1 MVKVI
6 TYGTYDLLHQG
17 HINLLRRAKDLG
29 NYLIV
34 GVTSDSFDKGRGK
47 LNVRNNVLERVEA
60 VKATGYADEV
70 IIEDYIGQ
78 KIDDIQRYDVD
89 IFAIGSD
96 WVGKFDYLNEYCKVV
111 YLPRTEGVSSTQ
123 LRAET
128 QSIVR
133 IGVVGSGR
141 IARRF
146 IPEAGVV
153 DGAEVNAVYNP
164 NKVEAD
170 AFSSQYGVSSFSKY
184 NSFLN
189 VVDAVYIAS
198 PHPSHYQYAKE
209 ALAAGKHVLCEVPMV
224 LKEQEAQELY
234 ELAEKQ
240 NKVLLEANKTAF
252 CPAFGHV
259 ITLVKSG
266 VIGEVVDV
274 RASLSKMVPAPTREL
289 DASQG
294 GGAMNEHASLT
305 LLPIVKL
312 LGMDYSDIRFHSK
325 KENDVDVYT
334 KVVVNYPH
342 ATSSVTL
349 GVGVKT
355 EGDLVISGTKGYMY
369 VPAPWWLT
377 DYFEIRYEDSTKNK
391 KFFYSYDGEGL
402 RYEIQE
408 FMSMIVNGRRN
419 SYKMKK
425 EESIVIAR
433 IIEQYN
439 KGCNLTII

>member
-1 MVKVI
+1 MIKVI

-17 HINLLRRAKDLG
+17 HINLLRRAKELG
-29 NYLIV
+29 DYLIV

-70 IIEDYIGQ
+70 IIEDYVGQ

-96 WVGKFDYLNEYCKVV
+96 WVGKFDYLNEYCKVI

-133 IGVVGSGR
+133 IGIVGSGR

-146 IPEAGVV
+146 VPEAGVV

-164 NKVEAD
+164 DKTEAD
-170 AFSSQYGVSSFSKY
+170 AFSSQFGISSFSEY
-184 NSFLN
+184 DSFLN

-198 PHPSHYQYAKE
+198 PHPSHYQYAKD
-209 ALAAGKHVLCEVPMV
+209 ALTAGKHVLCEVPMV

-234 ELAEKQ
+234 DLAEKQ
-240 NKVLLEANKTAF
+240 NRVFLEANKTAF

-274 RASLSKMVPAPTREL
+274 RASLSKMVPPPTREL

-312 LGMDYSDIRFHSK
+312 LGMDYSDVRFHSK

>member
-1 MVKVI
+1 M
-6 TYGTYDLLHQG
+6 
-17 HINLLRRAKDLG
+17 
-29 NYLIV
+29 
-34 GVTSDSFDKGRGK
+34 
-47 LNVRNNVLERVEA
+47 
-60 VKATGYADEV
+60 
-70 IIEDYIGQ
+70 
-78 KIDDIQRYDVD
+78 
-89 IFAIGSD
+89 
-96 WVGKFDYLNEYCKVV
+96 
-111 YLPRTEGVSSTQ
+111 SSTQ

-133 IGVVGSGR
+133 IGIVGSGR

-146 IPEAGVV
+146 VPEAGVV

-164 NKVEAD
+164 DKTEAD
-170 AFSSQYGVSSFSKY
+170 AFSSQFGISSFSEY
-184 NSFLN
+184 DSFLN
-189 VVDAVYIAS
+189 AVDAVYIAS
-198 PHPSHYQYAKE
+198 PHPSHYQYAKD

-224 LKEQEAQELY
+224 LKEHEAQELY

-274 RASLSKMVPAPTREL
+274 RASLSKMVPPPTREL
-289 DASQG
+289 DSSQG

-312 LGMDYSDIRFHSK
+312 LGMDYSDVRFHSK

>member
-1 MVKVI
+1 M
-6 TYGTYDLLHQG
+6 GD
-17 HINLLRRAKDLG
+17 
-29 NYLIV
+29 YLIV

-70 IIEDYIGQ
+70 IIEDYVGQ
-78 KIDDIQRYDVD
+78 KIDDVQRYDVD

-96 WVGKFDYLNEYCKVV
+96 WVGKFDYLNEYCKVI

-133 IGVVGSGR
+133 IGIVGSGR

-146 IPEAGVV
+146 VPEARVV

-164 NKVEAD
+164 DKTEAA
-170 AFSSQYGVSSFSKY
+170 AFSSQFGISSFSEY
-184 NSFLN
+184 DSFLN
-189 VVDAVYIAS
+189 VVDAVYIAT
-198 PHPSHYQYAKE
+198 PPPSHYQYAKD

-234 ELAEKQ
+234 DLAEKQ
-240 NKVLLEANKTAF
+240 DRVFLEANKTAF

-274 RASLSKMVPAPTREL
+274 RASLSKMVPPPTREL

-312 LGMDYSDIRFHSK
+312 LGMDYSDVRFHSK

>member
-1 MVKVI
+1 MIKVI

-17 HINLLRRAKDLG
+17 HINLLRRAKELG
-29 NYLIV
+29 DYLIV

-70 IIEDYIGQ
+70 IIEDYVGQ

-96 WVGKFDYLNEYCKVV
+96 WVGKFDYLNEYCKVI

-133 IGVVGSGR
+133 IGIVGSGR

-146 IPEAGVV
+146 VPEAGVV

-164 NKVEAD
+164 DKTEAD
-170 AFSSQYGVSSFSKY
+170 AFSSQFGISSFSEY
-184 NSFLN
+184 DSFLN
-189 VVDAVYIAS
+189 AVDAVYIAS
-198 PHPSHYQYAKE
+198 PHPSHYQYAKD

-234 ELAEKQ
+234 DLAEKQ
-240 NKVLLEANKTAF
+240 DRVFLEANKTAF

-274 RASLSKMVPAPTREL
+274 RASLSKMVPPPTREL

-312 LGMDYSDIRFHSK
+312 LGMDYSDVRFHSK

>member
-1 MVKVI
+1 M
-6 TYGTYDLLHQG
+6 
-17 HINLLRRAKDLG
+17 
-29 NYLIV
+29 
-34 GVTSDSFDKGRGK
+34 
-47 LNVRNNVLERVEA
+47 
-60 VKATGYADEV
+60 
-70 IIEDYIGQ
+70 
-78 KIDDIQRYDVD
+78 
-89 IFAIGSD
+89 
-96 WVGKFDYLNEYCKVV
+96 
-111 YLPRTEGVSSTQ
+111 
-123 LRAET
+123 
-128 QSIVR
+128 
-133 IGVVGSGR
+133 
-141 IARRF
+141 
-146 IPEAGVV
+146 
-153 DGAEVNAVYNP
+153 
-164 NKVEAD
+164 
-170 AFSSQYGVSSFSKY
+170 
-184 NSFLN
+184 
-189 VVDAVYIAS
+189 
-198 PHPSHYQYAKE
+198 
-209 ALAAGKHVLCEVPMV
+209 LCEVPMV

-234 ELAEKQ
+234 DLAEKQ
-240 NKVLLEANKTAF
+240 DRVFLEANKTAF

-274 RASLSKMVPAPTREL
+274 RASLSKMVPPPTREL

-312 LGMDYSDIRFHSK
+312 LGMDYSDVRFHSK

-425 EESIVIAR
+425 EESNVIAR